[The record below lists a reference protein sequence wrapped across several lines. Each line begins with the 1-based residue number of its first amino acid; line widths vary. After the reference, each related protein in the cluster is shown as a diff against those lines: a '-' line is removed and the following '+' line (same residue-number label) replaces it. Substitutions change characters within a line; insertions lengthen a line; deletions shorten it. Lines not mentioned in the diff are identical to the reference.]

1 MPDPQI
7 LLNFAPPVGRAG
19 AYGIK
24 LAYKGGKAIKKL
36 SSAKKKVAA
45 VPKRKPKS
53 TKRETDIE
61 KKLRQAFEGP
71 DKRTKYQK
79 EVANARFKR
88 IIN

>member
-7 LLNFAPPVGRAG
+7 LLNLIPAG
-19 AYGIK
+19 KAVQGVK
-24 LAYKGGKAIKKL
+24 FAYKGGKAIKKL

-61 KKLRQAFEGP
+61 RKLREAFEGP

>member
-1 MPDPQI
+1 MPNPQI
-7 LLNFAPPVGRAG
+7 LLNFTPAGRAVQG
-19 AYGIK
+19 VK

-36 SSAKKKVAA
+36 SSAKKASS
-45 VPKRKPKS
+45 VPKRKAKS

-61 KKLRQAFEGP
+61 RKLRKAFEGP